1 MSYKVMFVDHA
12 EQDLR
17 STYGYIAAEFSDVL
31 ARKVYAE
38 IRDTILLLED
48 NTALGHAI
56 PQLSKLGMTDYRQLV
71 IGKRNKVIYQIDAAE
86 KHIYIHLICNA
97 RQDFDAALA
106 RRMLEI

>member
-48 NTALGHAI
+48 NPALGHAI
-56 PQLSKLGMTDYRQLV
+56 PQLSKLGMTDYRSEEHTSELQS
-71 IGKRNKVIYQIDAAE
+71 
-86 KHIYIHLICNA
+86 H
-97 RQDFDAALA
+97 
-106 RRMLEI
+106 